1 MRRKLKIN
9 ILAFIITVMIITAV
23 TFLLVEKNIGPTLL
37 AIAEARARLI
47 ATESIND
54 AINKKVARNTQYKDL
69 ITIHKNNN
77 GEVSLIQINT
87 IEINRLRSDA
97 TQYVTESLKKITM
110 GGVSIPLGQVTGSQ
124 ILANFGPRITV
135 SIIPVGTAE
144 VDISEAFEEAGINQT
159 RHKIFVDVKTWVKI
173 VVPMV
178 SSSVEVTSHIPIA
191 ETIIIGKVPNT
202 ILDFKWPQN

>member
-1 MRRKLKIN
+1 M
-9 ILAFIITVMIITAV
+9 IITVL
-23 TFLLVEKNIGPTLL
+23 TFLLVERNIGPTLM

-54 AINKKVARNTQYKDL
+54 AINKKIARNTQYKDL

-97 TQYVTESLKKITM
+97 TQFVTESLRKIAM
-110 GGVSIPLGQVTGSQ
+110 DEIAIPLGQVTGSQ
-124 ILANFGPRITV
+124 ILANFGPKITV
-135 SIIPVGTAE
+135 SIIPVGTVE
-144 VDISEAFEEAGINQT
+144 VDVSEAFEEAGINQT

-178 SSSVEVTSHIPIA
+178 SSSVEVSSHIPIA
-191 ETIIIGKVPNT
+191 ETIIIGNVPNT
-202 ILDFKWPQN
+202 ILDFNWPKN